1 MLTPIFKLEYN
12 HKNITEDVSDYV
24 VTIEYSDYEQGQSDE
39 ITITFEDAEGLWN
52 GAWIPSK
59 GDALRLYIGYVG
71 SKLLNCGIFE
81 IDEIEYN
88 SPPDTLIVKALATGI
103 KKAFRQPNSVGY
115 ENKTLKQ
122 IANEIARKH
131 ELTLVGDI
139 EDIKVERITQNQE
152 RDLSFLKRLSE
163 QYGYIFKIAEEKL
176 VFYKSE
182 KLISADSAKIIYKS
196 DLSSIRLTEKT
207 SHAYKS
213 VSVAYRNPKTG
224 KDVTATA
231 KNPNCV
237 KGDTLKLSV
246 RAENKQQALLQ
257 AKAALAKGN
266 YTIEGSLSMPG
277 NPYLVAGLNA
287 ELKDLG
293 YFSGKYHITEAHH
306 IIDKTSGYA
315 TSLEV
320 KSC

>member
-1 MLTPIFKLEYN
+1 MELFKISDFFISLIKNSLNICPFKSLIYTKHHDVIQKVIN
-12 HKNITEDVSDYV
+12 LVHKLIIV
-24 VTIEYSDYEQGQSDE
+24 VVLSS
-39 ITITFEDAEGLWN
+39 N
-52 GAWIPSK
+52 
-59 GDALRLYIGYVG
+59 
-71 SKLLNCGIFE
+71 NCFC
-81 IDEIEYN
+81 
-88 SPPDTLIVKALATGI
+88 
-103 KKAFRQPNSVGY
+103 
-115 ENKTLKQ
+115 
-122 IANEIARKH
+122 
-131 ELTLVGDI
+131 
-139 EDIKVERITQNQE
+139 
-152 RDLSFLKRLSE
+152 SFLAYFLADFVYALVK
-163 QYGYIFKIAEEKL
+163 KIAG
-176 VFYKSE
+176 
-182 KLISADSAKIIYKS
+182 
-196 DLSSIRLTEKT
+196 IRLTEKT